1 MQSNV
6 VRDVTWPNVVVDQM
20 TSNFRKI
27 GIILGSISV
36 LLLIVVIFLIDN
48 TVRLAMFS
56 NRFII
61 KTMQMVGATR
71 SFITRPFDLRAFLNG
86 LISGVLAVIG
96 LWVVMSFAKA
106 QLPVLGLLND
116 PVLVTVLMTGM
127 IVVGIFISMISTHR
141 SVIKYLKMHV
151 DDLY

>member
-1 MQSNV
+1 
-6 VRDVTWPNVVVDQM
+6 
-20 TSNFRKI
+20 
-27 GIILGSISV
+27 
-36 LLLIVVIFLIDN
+36 
-48 TVRLAMFS
+48 
-56 NRFII
+56 
-61 KTMQMVGATR
+61 MVGATR